1 MVFVLL
7 YSNTILVTL
16 SRLKVISLTK
26 DLKVINHRSS
36 TNEKEVTEKQDY
48 ETESKMPLM
57 YIKKKLARCKIF
69 MKYQFLF
76 SFLYFYIYQ

>member
-36 TNEKEVTEKQDY
+36 TNEKKVTEKQDY

-57 YIKKKLARCKIF
+57 YIKKKIGKT
-69 MKYQFLF
+69 
-76 SFLYFYIYQ
+76 